1 MVPLRTNDDDDDDD
15 DDNDAAF
22 IAQLYWGSSA
32 VSGRLVFCVVL

>member
-1 MVPLRTNDDDDDDD
+1 MMPLRTNDDDDD
-15 DDNDAAF
+15 AF